1 MKKSDDTKA
10 LFKRLAK
17 QALAPPPDLTVSEWA
32 DSYRRLSRESSAES
46 GQWRTERAEY
56 QREIMDAINDPFV
69 EDIVIMASAQVGKSE
84 ILLNALGYFIDFDPA
99 PVLLIQPTEQ
109 KAKDFSKERI
119 APMIRDTPVL
129 RERVA
134 DAKSR
139 DSSNTV
145 MFKSFPGGFIA
156 LGGAN
161 APSGLAARPIRIL
174 LADEIDRYPISA
186 GSEGDPLDLADKRTN
201 NFYNR
206 KKLKV
211 STPTM
216 KGFSRIEKEFELST
230 KEYYNLP
237 CPRCEGM
244 QPLEWSQIVFSDESI
259 DGEVGHRCKHCG
271 FVSGEFEWKN
281 QKGKWI
287 ATADSTIRGFHLNEL
302 LSPWRRWSEVVQSF
316 LRAKKKGAEALKVWI
331 NTSLGLPYEEEGE
344 VVDDDVLFNRREDY
358 EAEVPDGVKILTAA
372 VDIQDDRF
380 EIEVVGWGYGRE
392 SWGIQY
398 HVIHGDLKQQRIWND
413 LDEYLLK
420 TFKKKD
426 GREFAIAA
434 TCIDSG
440 GHFTQEVYRF
450 VSDKLSRRIYAIK
463 GASVKKGEYVPLLAG
478 TTKTK
483 VVKNIL
489 VSLGVNDGKSR
500 IMSSLKVSDFGP
512 NYCHFPTGAG
522 YEKPYFRSL
531 TAEKLETRYERGVP
545 YQQWVKVR
553 ARNEAFDL
561 RVYNLAAIEI
571 LQPNF
576 DKEYQM
582 LKHVNKTNTTTK
594 NKTAAASGNTRSHSR
609 RRRRG

>member
-1 MKKSDDTKA
+1 MKKIDDTKS
-10 LFKRLAK
+10 LFSRLAK

-32 DSYRRLSRESSAES
+32 DSYRRLSRESSAEA

-161 APSGLAARPIRIL
+161 APSGLAARPIRVL

-244 QPLEWSQIVFSDESI
+244 QSLEWSQIVFSDESI
-259 DGEVGHRCKHCG
+259 DGDVGHRCKHCG
-271 FVSGEFEWKN
+271 FVSSEFEWKN

-287 ATADSTIRGFHLNEL
+287 ATAESTIRGFHLNEL

-316 LRAKKKGAEALKVWI
+316 LRAKKKGAEALKVWT

-344 VVDDDVLFNRREDY
+344 VVDDDLLYSRREDY
-358 EAEVPDGVKILTAA
+358 EAEVPDGVKIITAA
-372 VDIQDDRF
+372 VDVQDDRF
-380 EIEVVGWGYGRE
+380 EIEVIGWGYGRE

-398 HVIHGDLKQQRIWND
+398 HVIHGDLKQQRVWDD

-426 GREFAIAA
+426 GREFAIAC

-450 VSDKLSRRIYAIK
+450 TKERLSRRVYAIK
-463 GASVKKGEYVPLLAG
+463 GASVRKGEYVPLLAG
-478 TTKTK
+478 SSTTKI
-483 VVKNIL
+483 VKNVL
-489 VSLGVNDGKSR
+489 VILGVNDGKSR
-500 IMSSLKVSDFGP
+500 VMSSLKVLDFGP
-512 NYCHFPTGAG
+512 NYCHFPTGNG

-561 RVYNLAAIEI
+561 RVYNLAAVEI

-582 LKHVNKTNTTTK
+582 LKHVGKANTASK
-594 NKTAAASGNTRSHSR
+594 KKTATTSGNTRTRSR
-609 RRRRG
+609 RRRG